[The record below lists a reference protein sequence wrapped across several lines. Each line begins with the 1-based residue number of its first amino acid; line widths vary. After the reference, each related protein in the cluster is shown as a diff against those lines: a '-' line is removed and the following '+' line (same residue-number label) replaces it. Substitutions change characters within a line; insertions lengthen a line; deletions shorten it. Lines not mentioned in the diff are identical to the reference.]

1 MHKKVFGKTQ
11 HPFMIKTLTE
21 VSIQRTYISIIKATC
36 DKPTANIIHNGE
48 KLRAFRLNSGR
59 RDWCPISSLLLNIVL
74 EILATATRQEKEIR
88 GIQIERE
95 EGKLPLYADDMILY
109 MENLKD
115 STQKLL
121 E

>member
-1 MHKKVFGKTQ
+1 MHKKVFGKIQ

-21 VSIQRTYISIIKATC
+21 VNIRRTYISIIKATC
-36 DKPTANIIHNGE
+36 DKPTANVIHNGE
-48 KLRAFRLNSGR
+48 KLRAFRLNSGK
-59 RDWCPISSLLLNIVL
+59 RDRCPVSSLLLNIVL
-74 EILATATRQEKEIR
+74 EILATVTRQEKEIR

-95 EGKLPLYADDMILY
+95 EGKLSLHADDMILY
-109 MENLKD
+109 MENPKD